1 MILGRVVG
9 NVVATQKNHHLLG
22 KKLMIV
28 QPVDCQGKNAGSEIL
43 AVDGIGA
50 GVGELVLAIGEG
62 GSARIVTRTENLAP
76 IDIAIAGI
84 VDSISCS

>member
-9 NVVATQKNHHLLG
+9 NVVATQKNKHLFG

-28 QPVDCQGKNAGSEIL
+28 QPIDCQGNNAGNEIL

-76 IDIAIAGI
+76 IDMAIAGI